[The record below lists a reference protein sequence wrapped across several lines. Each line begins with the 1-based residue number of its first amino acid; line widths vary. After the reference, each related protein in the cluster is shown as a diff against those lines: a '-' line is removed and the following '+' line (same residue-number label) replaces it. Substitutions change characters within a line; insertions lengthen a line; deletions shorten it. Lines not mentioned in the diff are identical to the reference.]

1 MCVCVLRLRE
11 TSVCSLVKGE
21 KSAEKVWS
29 SWGRSGRWSWSRW
42 RGWTQKRE
50 RMFHR

>member
-1 MCVCVLRLRE
+1 MGVCV
-11 TSVCSLVKGE
+11 TSKGDFMCSLVKGE
-21 KSAEKVWS
+21 KSVAKVWS